1 MNISEFKDILEAY
14 FSSQFFDIIID
25 DSVLK
30 ITYRGREKEFF
41 LKEEE
46 LNRLNDRLKK
56 NKSGNYFNLFFDE
69 KYYEVMLVSDYVR
82 YVKEGELSVVDTVN
96 HINYECSKM
105 SNELALS
112 LLLNKSSII
121 ENPSII
127 TMHLKIDK
135 IESTNVLD
143 LFTEIFLKYKY
154 ISLKESD
161 NPI

>member
-105 SNELALS
+105 SNELA
-112 LLLNKSSII
+112 
-121 ENPSII
+121 
-127 TMHLKIDK
+127 
-135 IESTNVLD
+135 
-143 LFTEIFLKYKY
+143 
-154 ISLKESD
+154 
-161 NPI
+161 